1 MTYRNTPTTL
11 VLKGSN
17 DNSCVWQ
24 VIFSHASTF
33 KFTFGWC
40 FDIFREQRTT
50 SIARTANASLWHRL
64 LIFATTHQCSEIIHY
79 QPISEIL
86 QNNCLSTQNYVD
98 RLQAT
103 EDGAVASATENT
115 SNFIFFILDHPHLF
129 RHCMVNDQWS
139 LTIGHSSAAIFIPLM
154 TVQVTGILV
163 LQVPAPSILVHL
175 KMPKQVKVLKMKV
188 NLFPIFSETIW
199 TLLPHLSADDP

>member
-1 MTYRNTPTTL
+1 M
-11 VLKGSN
+11 
-17 DNSCVWQ
+17 
-24 VIFSHASTF
+24 
-33 KFTFGWC
+33 
-40 FDIFREQRTT
+40 
-50 SIARTANASLWHRL
+50 LWH
-64 LIFATTHQCSEIIHY
+64 FQGTTDYIYCKDGQCQFVTQVANIRHHPSVQWNHPLPY

-86 QNNCLSTQNYVD
+86 QNNCFSTQNYVD

>member
-11 VLKGSN
+11 FLKGSN

-50 SIARTANASLWHRL
+50 SIAKTVNASLWHRFL
-64 LIFATTHQCSEIIHY
+64 SFAISEVIHY
-79 QPISEIL
+79 QSISELI
-86 QNNCLSTQNYVD
+86 QKNWFWTQNYVD

-139 LTIGHSSAAIFIPLM
+139 LTIVHSSAAIFIPLM

-188 NLFPIFSETIW
+188 NLFPIFLETIW
-199 TLLPHLSADDP
+199 TLLTHLSADVP